1 MYKVLQILV
10 FLFLALHVPVCNF
23 AQSKEEILLREISS
37 SKTQNSK
44 IDKLIELHNYYSTTN
59 RQKWFE
65 SIDLLNKEA
74 LKIESEELKGR
85 LILSMGSA
93 YLELGNIPDFKKC
106 YELNI
111 ANKKFL
117 RFEDNHVQRQLAIEY
132 LVTKKDALAS
142 NFSLKHI
149 AFAKKNKQNRFISE
163 AYISRSLFFM
173 QTQVKDSAIYYAN
186 LATDFAK
193 RSDTK
198 ICLALSLHHQ
208 AKVQF
213 FFRNYLEAINEEFKF
228 LYLAEELDHTY
239 FKSLAYRS
247 IAEISFD
254 VGNFDETTIYLKKAN
269 TFSTRLSDF
278 YEQAKL
284 KIYFAKLF
292 LARENLT
299 KANNTISEAL
309 ATFKTFNDYRNLGTY
324 TNVLGQIATQKS
336 DYETAINYF
345 NSAISYFGISGEKQE
360 LDLVFNNLGK
370 LYLQK
375 GDLIQAELYLLKV
388 VSQVSKSGDLS
399 QNYKLLSELYFKKNQ
414 LQLAYNYQ
422 NLYLSILEYNAL
434 STVGSKVLQLTESN
448 LREER
453 ERLIS
458 YQKESIQAKEMIT
471 IQLTRQIF
479 IIVIFAVLLLF
490 LLFFLIFRS
499 RQNKLKQSQKEA
511 ELSQSLLRSQMNPH
525 FIFNAMSGIQS
536 YIYSHEPEK
545 SSQFLVNF
553 SRLIRLILEN
563 SSKEFIPL
571 ELELEIIEK
580 YLTTQKMRFED
591 RFDFKLNI
599 DELLVDKQALIPPM
613 ITQPFIENAIEH
625 GQLHTLIDGCINISI
640 TEENKMLQII
650 ISDNGVGRKG
660 SKNTQKIKSHNSMA
674 IDITRERIRIINQKY
689 KTKGSL
695 KIRDYDELNE
705 IGTEVIIKIPLK
717 FENN

>member
-1 MYKVLQILV
+1 MYKGLQILV

-23 AQSKEEILLREISS
+23 AQSKEDILLREISS

-44 IDKLIELHNYYSTTN
+44 IDKLIELHNFYSTTN

-85 LILSMGSA
+85 LFLSMGSA
-93 YLELGNIPDFKKC
+93 YFELGNIPDFKKC

-117 RFEDNHVQRQLAIEY
+117 SIEDNQVQRQLGIMY
-132 LVTKKDALAS
+132 LITKNSASVS
-142 NFSLKHI
+142 NFSLNHI
-149 AFAKKNKQNRFISE
+149 AIAKKSKQNRFISD
-163 AYISRSLFFM
+163 AYILRSLFFM
-173 QTQVKDSAIYYAN
+173 NSQVKDSAIYYAS

-198 ICLALSLHHQ
+198 ISLALAIHHQ
-208 AKVQF
+208 AKVQI
-213 FFRNYLEAINEEFKF
+213 FFRNYLEAVNTVFKF
-228 LYLAEELDHTY
+228 LYLAEELDNTY
-239 FKSLAYRS
+239 FKFLAFNS
-247 IAEISFD
+247 IAAISFY
-254 VGNFDETTIYLKKAN
+254 VGNLDKSTIYLKKAQN
-269 TFSTRLSDF
+269 SAILLSDIRG
-278 YEQAKL
+278 EAILKVSSAKL
-284 KIYFAKLF
+284 N
-292 LARENLT
+292 LAHNNLV
-299 KANNTISEAL
+299 KSSEIIVEAL
-309 ATFKTFNDYRNLGTY
+309 SAFKIFKDIRNLGIC
-324 TNVLGQIATQKS
+324 NNIFGQIATKKK
-336 DYETAINYF
+336 DYQTAINYF
-345 NSAISYFGISGEKQE
+345 NSARDYIEISGDKNE
-360 LDLVFNNLGK
+360 LHLVIQNLGK

-375 GDLIQAELYLLKV
+375 GDLIQAEFFLLKV
-388 VSQVSKSGDLS
+388 LNQGSKSGELS
-399 QNYKLLSELYFKKNQ
+399 QNYKLLSELYFKKNE
-414 LQLAYNYQ
+414 LKSAFNYQ
-422 NLYLSILEYNAL
+422 NLYLSLLEENAL
-434 STVGSKVLQLTESN
+434 SKEGSKVLQLTESN

-453 ERLIS
+453 ERLIT

-479 IIVIFAVLLLF
+479 IIVVFVVLLLF

-536 YIYSHEPEK
+536 YIYSHEPDK

-571 ELELEIIEK
+571 ELEVEIIEK

-591 RFDFKLNI
+591 RFDFNLEV
-599 DELLVDKQALIPPM
+599 DEQLLEKQVLIPPM

-625 GQLHTLIDGCINISI
+625 GQLHTLQDGCIKIKI
-640 TEENKMLQII
+640 TEDNKMLQII

-660 SKNTQKIKSHNSMA
+660 SRNTKKIKSHNSMA

-689 KTKGSL
+689 KTNGNL
-695 KIRDYDELNE
+695 IIRDFDELNE

-717 FENN
+717 FEIN

>member
-1 MYKVLQILV
+1 MYKGMQILV
-10 FLFLALHVPVCNF
+10 FLFFALHLPVYNF
-23 AQSKEEILLREISS
+23 AQNKEEILLREISS

-44 IDKLIELHNYYSTTN
+44 INKLIELHNFYSTTN

-65 SIDLLNKEA
+65 SIDLLKKEA

-85 LILSMGSA
+85 LFLSMGSA

-117 RFEDNHVQRQLAIEY
+117 RFEDNHLQRQLAIHY

-142 NFSLKHI
+142 IFSLKHI
-149 AFAKKNKQNRFISE
+149 AFSKKNKQNRFISE

-173 QTQVKDSAIYYAN
+173 QFHLKDSAIYYAN

-299 KANNTISEAL
+299 KANNTISEAF
-309 ATFKTFNDYRNLGTY
+309 ATFKTFNDYRNIGTC

-336 DYETAINYF
+336 DYEKAINYF

-360 LDLVFNNLGK
+360 LDLVFINLGK

-388 VSQVSKSGDLS
+388 VSQVSKSGELS

-479 IIVIFAVLLLF
+479 ITVIFAVLLLF

-599 DELLVDKQALIPPM
+599 DELLIEKQALIPPM

-674 IDITRERIRIINQKY
+674 IDITRERIRIINQKF
-689 KTKGSL
+689 KIKGNL
-695 KIRDYDELNE
+695 IIRDYDELNE

>member
-1 MYKVLQILV
+1 MYKGLQILV
-10 FLFLALHVPVCNF
+10 FLFLALHLPVFNF

-44 IDKLIELHNYYSTTN
+44 IDKLIELHNFYSTTN

-85 LILSMGSA
+85 LFLSMGSA
-93 YLELGNIPDFKKC
+93 YLELGNILDFKKC

-132 LVTKKDALAS
+132 LVIKKDALAS

-149 AFAKKNKQNRFISE
+149 ARAKKNKQNRFISE
-163 AYISRSLFFM
+163 AFISRSLFFM
-173 QTQVKDSAIYYAN
+173 QSQLKDSAIYYAN

-193 RSDTK
+193 RSDTR

-208 AKVQF
+208 AKVHF

-254 VGNFDETTIYLKKAN
+254 VGNFDESTIYLKKAN

-278 YEQAKL
+278 YEEAKL

-299 KANNTISEAL
+299 KANNTISEAFD
-309 ATFKTFNDYRNLGTY
+309 TFKTFNDYKNLVTC

-345 NSAISYFGISGEKQE
+345 NSAISYLGISGVMQE

-375 GDLIQAELYLLKV
+375 GDLTQAELYLLKV
-388 VSQVSKSGDLS
+388 VSQGSKSGELS
-399 QNYKLLSELYFKKNQ
+399 LNYKMLSELYFKKNQ

-434 STVGSKVLQLTESN
+434 STEGSKVLQLTESN

-458 YQKESIQAKEMIT
+458 YQKDSIQAKEMIT
-471 IQLTRQIF
+471 IKLNRQIF
-479 IIVIFAVLLLF
+479 IIVIFVVFLLL
-490 LLFFLIFRS
+490 LLFFLIFRG

-536 YIYSHEPEK
+536 YIYSHEPDK

-571 ELELEIIEK
+571 DLELEIIEK

-599 DELLVDKQALIPPM
+599 DELLLEKQALIPPM

-625 GQLHTLIDGCINISI
+625 GQLHTLVDGCINITI

-674 IDITRERIRIINQKY
+674 IDITQERIRIINQKY
-689 KTKGSL
+689 KTKGNL

>member
-85 LILSMGSA
+85 LFLSMGSA

-173 QTQVKDSAIYYAN
+173 QSQLKDSAIYYAN

-208 AKVQF
+208 AKVHF

-278 YEQAKL
+278 YEEAKL

-292 LARENLT
+292 LARKNLT
-299 KANNTISEAL
+299 KANNTISEAF
-309 ATFKTFNDYRNLGTY
+309 ATFKTFNDYRNLGTC

-388 VSQVSKSGDLS
+388 LSQGSKSGQLS

-434 STVGSKVLQLTESN
+434 STEGSKVLQLTESN

-458 YQKESIQAKEMIT
+458 YQKDSIQAKEMIT
-471 IQLTRQIF
+471 IKLNRQIF
-479 IIVIFAVLLLF
+479 IIVIFVVFLLL
-490 LLFFLIFRS
+490 LLFFLIFRG

-536 YIYSHEPEK
+536 YIYSHEPDK

>member
-1 MYKVLQILV
+1 MYKGLQILV
-10 FLFLALHVPVCNF
+10 FLFLALNVPVCNF
-23 AQSKEEILLREISS
+23 AQNTEEILLREISS

-85 LILSMGSA
+85 LFLSMGSA
-93 YLELGNIPDFKKC
+93 YLELGNILDFKKC

-132 LVTKKDALAS
+132 LVIKKDALAS

-149 AFAKKNKQNRFISE
+149 ARAKKNKQNRFISE

-173 QTQVKDSAIYYAN
+173 QSQLKDSAIYYAN

-193 RSDTK
+193 RSDTR

-208 AKVQF
+208 AKVHF

-278 YEQAKL
+278 YEEAKL

-299 KANNTISEAL
+299 KANNTISEAF
-309 ATFKTFNDYRNLGTY
+309 ATFKTFNDYRNLGTC

-345 NSAISYFGISGEKQE
+345 NSAISYLGISGVMQE

-375 GDLIQAELYLLKV
+375 GDLTQAELYLLKV
-388 VSQVSKSGDLS
+388 VSQGSKSGELS
-399 QNYKLLSELYFKKNQ
+399 LNYKMLSELYFKKNQ

-434 STVGSKVLQLTESN
+434 STEGSKVLQLTESN

-458 YQKESIQAKEMIT
+458 YQKDSIQAKEMIT
-471 IQLTRQIF
+471 IKLNRQIF
-479 IIVIFAVLLLF
+479 IIVIFVVFLLL
-490 LLFFLIFRS
+490 LLFFLIFRG

-536 YIYSHEPEK
+536 YIYSHEPDK

-599 DELLVDKQALIPPM
+599 DELLLEKQALIPPM

-625 GQLHTLIDGCINISI
+625 GQLHTLVDGCINITI

-674 IDITRERIRIINQKY
+674 IDITQERIRIINQKY
-689 KTKGSL
+689 KTKGNL

>member
-10 FLFLALHVPVCNF
+10 FLFLALNVPVYNF

-44 IDKLIELHNYYSTTN
+44 INKLIELHNFYSTTN

-74 LKIESEELKGR
+74 LKIEAEELKGR
-85 LILSMGSA
+85 LFLSMGSA

-132 LVTKKDALAS
+132 LVIKKDALAS

-149 AFAKKNKQNRFISE
+149 ARAKKNKQNRFISE

-173 QTQVKDSAIYYAN
+173 QSQLKDSAIYYAN

-208 AKVQF
+208 AKVHF

-247 IAEISFD
+247 IAEISFY

-278 YEQAKL
+278 YEESKL

-309 ATFKTFNDYRNLGTY
+309 TTFKTFNDYRNLGTC

-345 NSAISYFGISGEKQE
+345 NSAIDYLGISGVMQE

-375 GDLIQAELYLLKV
+375 GDLTQAELYLLKV
-388 VSQVSKSGDLS
+388 VSQGSKSGELS
-399 QNYKLLSELYFKKNQ
+399 QNYKMLSELYFKKNQ

-434 STVGSKVLQLTESN
+434 STEGSKVLQLTESN

-458 YQKESIQAKEMIT
+458 YQKDSIQAKEMIT
-471 IQLTRQIF
+471 IKLNRQIF
-479 IIVIFAVLLLF
+479 IIVIFVVFLLL
-490 LLFFLIFRS
+490 LLFFLIFRG

-536 YIYSHEPEK
+536 YIYSHEPDK

-599 DELLVDKQALIPPM
+599 DELLIEKQALIPPM

-625 GQLHTLIDGCINISI
+625 GQLHTLVDGCINITI

-674 IDITRERIRIINQKY
+674 IDITQERIRIINQKY
-689 KTKGSL
+689 KTKGNL

>member
-1 MYKVLQILV
+1 MYKGLQILV
-10 FLFLALHVPVCNF
+10 FLFFALHLPVYNF
-23 AQSKEEILLREISS
+23 AQNKEEILLREISS

-44 IDKLIELHNYYSTTN
+44 IDKLIELHNFYSTTN

-85 LILSMGSA
+85 LFLSMGSA

-278 YEQAKL
+278 YEEAKL

-299 KANNTISEAL
+299 KANNTISEAF
-309 ATFKTFNDYRNLGTY
+309 ATFKTFNDYRNLGTC

-388 VSQVSKSGDLS
+388 VSQVSKSGELS

-599 DELLVDKQALIPPM
+599 DELLIEKQALIPPM

-660 SKNTQKIKSHNSMA
+660 SKNTKKIKSHNSMA

-689 KTKGSL
+689 KTKGNL